1 MFLQE
6 KALEKEIA
14 QLDKQIRNVELQK
27 EELDKTEGPLLSA
40 LLSEIKEK
48 LVDVR
53 AVHKS
58 VKRMEEELLQWS
70 LYRYEITGSIIMDG
84 ENKPHLRE

>member
-1 MFLQE
+1 ME

-70 LYRYEITGSIIMDG
+70 LYRYEITGSIFMDG